1 MTIQLTTDGTTLTA
15 TGSPTI
21 ICDNADYSV
30 EITGATSLTEPKLLL
45 TAEQDGV
52 NTEYELTLTGGA
64 CDLPAISNAWGVWAA
79 VEHAGGRT
87 ERLWL
92 PCGESIKGG
101 HTTAYSAPYDVYNA
115 ACEYANAALTGSATE
130 EELAAMMAA
139 LTYRAQNPEPY
150 PGTAYKRAI
159 TASVREDR
167 LTGKITLTDSSE
179 IDLTDE
185 SIVESTLSIS
195 TAATGSDYLLPG
207 GVPSKELAV
216 TLRGSFPDELLRGAE
231 IAPKYK
237 LRLESGHWQEIDLGV
252 FTIMSAGD
260 DTARGIPITAYD
272 DMRRLDTITPAEFGF
287 AAKTGYS
294 PNQIIKAI
302 CEEAEI
308 DYTENVDFDNRF
320 TGNNTHTSIVAVVGN
335 PEIDDDPWAVIVQNA
350 DDITD
355 VQAYLDEHYA
365 GQLTYAGDVDY
376 WTDLP
381 STPAEWTAYKLA
393 YNGPR
398 YIVAAIGGA
407 VETAR
412 DLLMHT
418 VFTVGGF
425 AEITVDRKMHIEPI
439 AQAHDA
445 ETVGENR
452 THRRA
457 VSRLEYKLSSLTMP
471 ITYAATGGT
480 QNTVMH
486 TEETIWS
493 EKYVE
498 INTSENALWPHII
511 YDTGPWQYVAIQ
523 TQMNHLTDYLDPVTF
538 HPGRIDMRGDP
549 TIGLLDWVT
558 TDGTRMMPVTASTW
572 RYRGQQQLTACGSD
586 AVAKAA
592 TSQLD
597 KRITGDKIDQAQ
609 TTQNM
614 MREIYGELMQ
624 TYQGMQSFQYTDIQ
638 HYTYNELGGGIIT

>member
-15 TGSPTI
+15 NGSPTI
-21 ICDNADYSV
+21 ICDNADYTV
-30 EITGATSLTEPKLLL
+30 EITGATSLTDPKLLIS
-45 TAEQDGV
+45 AEQDGI
-52 NTEYELTLTGGA
+52 NTEYELTLTDGA
-64 CDLPAISNAWGVWAA
+64 CDLPAISSAWGVWAA

-87 ERLWL
+87 ERLWIV
-92 PCGESIKGG
+92 CGQSIRSGYKA
-101 HTTAYSAPYDVYNA
+101 AYSAPYDVYNA
-115 ACEYANAALTGSATE
+115 AMEYANAALTGSATE
-130 EELAAMMAA
+130 EELAAMLAA
-139 LTYRAQNPEPY
+139 LTYRAEHPEPY

-159 TASVREDR
+159 TASIREDR

-195 TAATGSDYLLPG
+195 TAAVNGDYLLPG

-216 TLRGSFPDELLRGAE
+216 TLRGSLPDELLRGAE
-231 IAPKYK
+231 ISPTYK
-237 LRLESGHWQEIDLGV
+237 LRLESGHWQEIPLGV
-252 FTIMSAGD
+252 FTIMAAGD
-260 DTARGIPITAYD
+260 DTARGIPVTAYD
-272 DMRRLDTITPAEFGF
+272 DMRRLDTITPAELGF
-287 AAKTGYS
+287 ADKTGYS

-308 DYTENVDFDNRF
+308 DYTENIDFDSRF
-320 TGNNTHTSIVAVVGN
+320 SNVNTHTSIVAALSSV
-335 PEIDDDPWAVIVQNA
+335 DDDPWAVIVQNA
-350 DDITD
+350 DDIDD

-376 WTDLP
+376 LTELP
-381 STPAEWTAYKLA
+381 STPVEWTAYKLT

-398 YIVAAIGGA
+398 FVAAAIGGA

-418 VFTVGGF
+418 AFTVGGF
-425 AEITVDRKMHIEPI
+425 AEITADRKMHIEPI
-439 AQAHDA
+439 VQAHDA
-445 ETVGENR
+445 ETIGENR
-452 THRRA
+452 TNRRT
-457 VSRLEYKLSSLTMP
+457 VSRLAYKLSSLTMP
-471 ITYAATGGT
+471 LTYTGAGDVKLT
-480 QNTVMH
+480 TMH
-486 TEETIWS
+486 TEETLWT

-498 INTSENALWPHII
+498 AQANENALWSVII
-511 YDTGPWQYVAIQ
+511 YDNDQQAEEKKQ
-523 TQMNHLTDYLDPVTF
+523 QNHLTDHLDPVTY
-538 HPGRIDMRGDP
+538 HPGRVDMRGDP
-549 TIGLLDWVT
+549 TISLLDWIT
-558 TDGTRMMPVTASTW
+558 TDGTRMMPVTALTW

-597 KRITGDKIDQAQ
+597 KRILGDKLDQTE

-614 MREIYGELMQ
+614 MREIYGSLMQ

-638 HYTYNELGGGIIT
+638 HYTYNEIGGGIIT